1 MTDARFPERWLND
14 RRLRRLSD
22 AGFRLFMVSLTW
34 SVSNR
39 TDGVLYPD
47 DLALLADVDPA
58 RAVELEKA
66 ELWRRVKDYWLV
78 VDFEGTQTTRKQLE
92 GLAHKRLMDRERKA
106 RERARKRATGHA

>member
-1 MTDARFPERWLND
+1 
-14 RRLRRLSD
+14 
-22 AGFRLFMVSLTW
+22 MVSLTW

-47 DLALLADVDPA
+47 DLALLADVDQA